1 MPGGAGH
8 DQRDHL
14 VLRRRRRS
22 LGHPDVVRGGGRDL
36 RGAVRPP
43 GQILMNKKMNGR
55 YRPAEGEGPVVKHLL
70 LAVATAVAL
79 AHASPALAQKEPPP
93 DEIASKR
100 LGVGY
105 KIGNGLGFVGADVI
119 VTLVDH
125 VTLDLQANWFS
136 VASEGSSASG
146 YGVAPS
152 LQLHLFKGQV
162 SSPYLG
168 LGYIYASASLDGVTA
183 SASGAV

>member
-1 MPGGAGH
+1 M
-8 DQRDHL
+8 
-14 VLRRRRRS
+14 
-22 LGHPDVVRGGGRDL
+22 
-36 RGAVRPP
+36 
-43 GQILMNKKMNGR
+43 
-55 YRPAEGEGPVVKHLL
+55 KHLL

-119 VTLVDH
+119 VTLVGH

-183 SASGAV
+183 SASGAFANAGYEWRWASGLGILLGGGVAYLGSVHATNGVETVDAPGGTHFNLEVGLRYMFL